1 VITTRVVAAAATFG
15 IAVLGLLG
23 AGGVAN
29 ASAAEGEIRQVPG
42 AEVVGGRY
50 IAVFK
55 EGQGGTAAE
64 LANRFGGKVRT
75 TWSSA
80 LNGFSVEMS
89 EVQARRLA
97 ADPRI
102 AYVQPVTEVHMTDTQ
117 AGATWGLDRTDQRA
131 LPLDTKYTYATTASN
146 VTAYILDTGIR
157 TSHAEFGGRARV
169 GFDAIGDGRNG
180 QDCHGH
186 GTHVAGTV
194 GGATYGMAKQVKLV
208 AVRVLNCQGSGTSEQ
223 IVNGINWVTQNAVKP
238 AVVNMSLGGGA
249 NSAIDQ
255 AVRNSI
261 ASGITYAVAA
271 GNGDAQGVQQDACTV
286 SPARVG
292 EAITV
297 GAVDKTDTKASF
309 SNYGTCVD
317 IFAPGVSITS
327 STFASDTSTGA
338 MSGTSMATPHVAGAA
353 ALHLAANPA
362 ATPLQVRNALV
373 ASATTGAVRNA
384 YTGSP
389 NTLLYVGGTQT
400 APAPAPAPAP
410 TTFANTTNVTI
421 PGTGTVTSPVTVT
434 GRTGN
439 APTTLKVTVDIK
451 HTARG
456 DLQLDLIAPDGTAY
470 RLRNASLS
478 DSTDNLNATYT
489 LNASTEL
496 ANGTWKLKV
505 QDLYRAS
512 DTGYVDAWQLNF

>member
-1 VITTRVVAAAATFG
+1 MITTRVVAAAATFG

-29 ASAAEGEIRQVPG
+29 GSTAEGEIRPVPG
-42 AEVVGGRY
+42 ATVVGDRY

-55 EGQGGTAAE
+55 DGRGGAAGE
-64 LANRFGGKVRT
+64 LANRFGGRVRT

-80 LNGFSVEMS
+80 LNGFSVEMT
-89 EVQARRLA
+89 EAQARRLA

-102 AYVQPVTEVHMTDTQ
+102 AYVQPVTEVRMTDTQ
-117 AGATWGLDRTDQRA
+117 SAATWGLDRTDQRA

-157 TSHAEFGGRARV
+157 TAHAEFGGRARV
-169 GFDAIGDGRNG
+169 GFDAIGDGYNG
-180 QDCHGH
+180 QDCQGH

-194 GGATYGMAKQVKLV
+194 GGATHGMAKQVKLV

-223 IVNGINWVTQNAVKP
+223 IVNGINWVTQNAAKP
-238 AVVNMSLGGGA
+238 AVVNLSLGGGA

-261 ASGITYAVAA
+261 ASGLTYAVAA
-271 GNGDAQGVQQDACTV
+271 GNGNAQGVHQDACTV
-286 SPARVG
+286 SPARVA

-317 IFAPGVSITS
+317 LFAPGVSITS
-327 STFASDTSTGA
+327 ATRTSDTSTGT

-353 ALHLAANPA
+353 ALHLATNPA
-362 ATPLQVRNALV
+362 ATPAQVRTALID
-373 ASATTGAVRNA
+373 SATTGLVRNA
-384 YTGSP
+384 QTGSP
-389 NTLLYVGGTQT
+389 NTLLHVSTTQT
-400 APAPAPAPAP
+400 TPAPAPAPAP
-410 TTFANTTNVTI
+410 SVFANTANVTI
-421 PGTGTVTSPVTVT
+421 PGTGTATSNITVT

-439 APTTLKVTVDIK
+439 APTGLKITVDIK

-470 RLRNASLS
+470 RLRNASLT
-478 DSTDNLNATYT
+478 DTTDNLNVTYT

-496 ANGTWKLKV
+496 ANGTWKLRV
-505 QDLYRAS
+505 QDLYRTS
-512 DTGYVDAWQLNF
+512 DAGYLDAWQLNF

>member
-1 VITTRVVAAAATFG
+1 MITTRVVAAAATFG

-23 AGGVAN
+23 AGGVAS
-29 ASAAEGEIRQVPG
+29 ASAAEGEIRPVPG
-42 AEVVGGRY
+42 ATVVGGRY

-55 EGQGGTAAE
+55 DGTTGAAGE
-64 LANRFGGKVRT
+64 LAGRFGGRLRS

-80 LNGFSVEMS
+80 LNGFSVEMT
-89 EVQARRLA
+89 EAQARRLA

-102 AYVQPVTEVHMTDTQ
+102 AYVQPVTEVRMTDTQ
-117 AGATWGLDRTDQRA
+117 TAATWGLDRTDQRT
-131 LPLDTKYTYATTASN
+131 LPLDGKYSYATTAGN

-169 GFDAIGDGRNG
+169 GFDAVGDGYNG
-180 QDCHGH
+180 QDCQGH

-208 AVRVLNCQGSGTSEQ
+208 AVRVLGCQGSGTSEQ

-261 ASGITYAVAA
+261 ASGLTYAVAA
-271 GNGDAQGVQQDACTV
+271 GNGNAQGVQQDACTV
-286 SPARVG
+286 SPARVS

-317 IFAPGVSITS
+317 LFAPGVSITS
-327 STFASDTSTGA
+327 STRTSDTSTGT

-362 ATPLQVRNALV
+362 ATPAEVRAALV
-373 ASATTGAVRNA
+373 GSATTGLVRNA
-384 YTGSP
+384 ETGSP
-389 NTLLYVGGTQT
+389 NTLLHVGTTQT
-400 APAPAPAPAP
+400 TPAPAPAPSV
-410 TTFANTTNVTI
+410 FANTTNVSI
-421 PGTGTVTSPVTVT
+421 PGTGTITSPITVT

-439 APTTLKVTVDIK
+439 APTTLKITVDIK

-456 DLQLDLIAPDGTAY
+456 DLQLDLLAPDGTAY
-470 RLRNASLS
+470 RLRNASLT
-478 DSTDNLNATYT
+478 DTTDNLNVTYT

-496 ANGTWKLKV
+496 ANGTWKLRV
-505 QDLYRAS
+505 QDVYRTS
-512 DTGYVDAWQLNF
+512 DTGYLDAWQLNF